1 MNLRAPAGPCAE
13 VSGPVDRPVWG
24 RTIGDEPSVLAGEE
38 LGMADDID
46 RFDCG
51 RADQPAKRRRIA
63 LGWMRALSL
72 LTVAVCVDTVA
83 AQPPSSGSPYD
94 SHERM
99 LAVLQLVATNTS
111 DIPYIGD
118 GAAMRLRSQLSA
130 LPATAPAAERWQ
142 LMMVLAEEELR
153 LGNEAESLRLLTEAL
168 AMVPNAEENRVGINF
183 NHYRLGIA
191 YLRLAETQN
200 CVLHPN
206 AEACILPLREGGIH
220 SQQMPAR
227 QAITAFLEVLEHAP
241 APSPTASA
249 LDATTQQHFATR
261 WLLNIAYMTVGGYP
275 DEVPKAYLI
284 PPAAFES
291 AEAIPRFDNIAPKL
305 GLATYD
311 MSGGAIVDDFDN
323 DGFLDLVVS
332 TWDTQGQLRFFRNN
346 GDGSFSE
353 RTSEA
358 GLDGLYGGL
367 NIIQADYDNDGNV
380 DFLVTRG
387 AWQAELGRRP
397 NSLVRNNGDGTF
409 ADVTFDAGLGRVH
422 YPSQT
427 ASWGDYDNDGDL
439 DLYVGNEMTQAV
451 YAPSQLF
458 RNNGDGTFIDVAEAA
473 GVRNLARAKAVVW
486 GDYDADGLPDL
497 YVSNFGQANRLYRN
511 TGDGTFVDEAAR
523 LGVAEPIG
531 SFPAWF
537 WDVDN
542 DGRLDLYVSAYTA
555 DIEHLAADAL
565 GVPVNIPM
573 SRLYRGTD
581 DRRFEEVAENYGLRE
596 PAAAM
601 GANFG
606 DLDNDGYL
614 DFYLGTGYP
623 DYHTV
628 MPNLMYRNQDGRG
641 FSNVTYSGGFGHLQK
656 GHAVAFADLDNDGD
670 QDVFE
675 QMGGAFPGDR
685 FGNALYENPGFGNRW
700 VTVKL
705 QGVRSNRSAVGA
717 RIRVVVVDA
726 AGEGQRSIYRHVN
739 SGGSFGANPLR
750 QTIGLGDVS
759 RIERIEVF
767 WPTTGLTQTFVDVP
781 IDTGIHIVEGEESY
795 SQLGMRTLALGSRA
809 AE

>member
-1 MNLRAPAGPCAE
+1 MLFVATVAGA
-13 VSGPVDRPVWG
+13 
-24 RTIGDEPSVLAGEE
+24 VLAG
-38 LGMADDID
+38 A
-46 RFDCG
+46 
-51 RADQPAKRRRIA
+51 A
-63 LGWMRALSL
+63 
-72 LTVAVCVDTVA
+72 A
-83 AQPPSSGSPYD
+83 AQPPSSSRSPYD

-99 LAVLQLVATNTS
+99 LSLLQLVAANTS

-118 GAAMRLRSQLSA
+118 GAATRLRAQLSA
-130 LPATAPAAERWQ
+130 LPATAPAPERWQ

-153 LGNEAESLRLLTEAL
+153 VGNEAESLRLLNDAL
-168 AMVPNAEENRVGINF
+168 TLVPQSEENRVGINF
-183 NHYRLGIA
+183 NNYRLGIA

-206 AEACILPLREGGIH
+206 AEACILPLREGDIH
-220 SQQMPAR
+220 SQQTPAR
-227 QAITAFLEVLEHAP
+227 QAIAAFLEVLKHTP
-241 APSPTASA
+241 APSPTAEV
-249 LDATTQQHFATR
+249 LDDTTRQHFAAR

-275 DEVPKAYLI
+275 DEVPEPYLI

-291 AEAIPRFDNIAPKL
+291 AESIPRFDNIAPSL

-311 MSGGAIVDDFDN
+311 MCGGAIADDFDN
-323 DGFLDLVVS
+323 DGYLDLVVS

-353 RTSEA
+353 RTAEA
-358 GLDGLYGGL
+358 GLEGLYGGL

-380 DFLVTRG
+380 DFLVMRG

-409 ADVTFDAGLGRVH
+409 TDVTFDAGLGQVH
-422 YPSQT
+422 FPSQT
-427 ASWGDYDNDGDL
+427 ASWGDYDNDGHL
-439 DLYVGNEMTQAV
+439 DLYVGNEMTQGV
-451 YAPSQLF
+451 YAPGQLF
-458 RNNGDGTFIDVAEAA
+458 RNEGDGTFTDVADEA
-473 GVRNLARAKAVVW
+473 GVSNLARAKAVIW
-486 GDYDADGLPDL
+486 GDYDADGLQDL
-497 YVSNFGQANRLYRN
+497 YVSNFGQPNRLYRN
-511 TGDGTFVDEAAR
+511 LGDGTFVDEAAR

-555 DIEHLAADAL
+555 GIEHLAADAL
-565 GVPVNIPM
+565 GAPVDIPM

-581 DRRFEEVAENYGLRE
+581 DGGFEEVSESYGLRQ
-596 PAAAM
+596 PTAAM

-628 MPNLMYRNQDGRG
+628 MPNLMYRNHGGTR

-700 VTVKL
+700 ITVKL
-705 QGVRSNRSAVGA
+705 EGVRSNRSAIGA
-717 RIRVVVVDA
+717 RIRVIVAGA
-726 AGEGQRSIYRHVN
+726 AGEESRSIYRHVN

-750 QTIGLGDVS
+750 QTIGLGDAT

-767 WPTTGLTQTFVDVP
+767 WPATGLTQTFADVP
-781 IDTGIHIVEGEESY
+781 LDSGLHIVEGEDAY
-795 SQLGMRTLALGSRA
+795 STLGLTALAFGS